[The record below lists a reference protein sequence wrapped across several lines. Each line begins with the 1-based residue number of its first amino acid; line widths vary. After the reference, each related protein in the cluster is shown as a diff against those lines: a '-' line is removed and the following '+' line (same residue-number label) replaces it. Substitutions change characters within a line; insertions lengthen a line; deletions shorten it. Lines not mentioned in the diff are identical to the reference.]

1 MLPAI
6 HAHTCRQVASG
17 CDLWAQVVAATL
29 NGSLSCAHRCNV
41 VIFVGGRDA
50 RTARLN
56 FNAARILSSDES
68 VIEEADVG
76 TWWKEERVL
85 VSVRGWQLQHRCLRW
100 VSQAFLAMSVDC
112 IMSSPMQ
119 LEKGMI
125 WIRHTVC

>member
-1 MLPAI
+1 M
-6 HAHTCRQVASG
+6 
-17 CDLWAQVVAATL
+17 
-29 NGSLSCAHRCNV
+29 

-85 VSVRGWQLQHRCLRW
+85 VSMRGWQLQNRCLRW

-112 IMSSPMQ
+112 IMSSPIQ

-125 WIRHTVC
+125 WIGHTVC